1 MIGQNGKT
9 MLNHNTN
16 ESGTIALVDSSISLK
31 DVKNL
36 IKKKTPSKIITFDYK
51 SHKILLENKIPHEIS
66 DNYIQQD
73 ELESIQK
80 NCYHFSKW
88 AQLSPFKKSM
98 DYQGFNVGNYFYQEI
113 FVLLLPLLKKLV
125 EVQNICQKYQR
136 QQLWSIGLLKKIEG
150 LFNKLE
156 KIEEEQIQA
165 NVEFLYDH
173 INLQNNRL
181 AIKLSRSNY
190 FKIKNLLEKNIDVF
204 FGSNKSSNGILFVEF
219 NTNQYG
225 SLFLNLHKNNVKSF
239 YYGRKRPAIWNLKSL
254 SIIKNSKC
262 TVITE
267 HVLWDNKLKKRV
279 KEDSEKFLIKTMSI
293 LKDSSFFEE
302 FFSFNNISFW
312 NIIKPSFFDLCE
324 RRIKE
329 SIQEI
334 NLAKKVLE
342 KFQPKGIMVLS
353 ESGYTEQFMLN
364 QAKKFDIPIFLI
376 QHGVGA
382 YDSPKSDVINEFTG
396 SLPCISNEYLVWGSA
411 AENYAKRFGTPETK
425 IKVLGSPAHDNTFEK
440 SNKKTELK
448 NEFVLLA
455 TGFAAYKHVNDYTIK
470 ANEEY
475 EKTFKEICNT
485 ISKAKKQLIVK
496 IHPYIDGKNETKI
509 AKQID
514 PTIKV
519 LKKGD
524 MISLV
529 ESCKLMIT
537 LSMTSAILDAQILEK
552 PVIRIPLREWWGAPD
567 THRPSPGL
575 TVKVEDFEEIFKKIM
590 TDKKFHQQVINDGKK
605 FVNACLSNHGKANT
619 QIAMFLKNYFN

>member
-293 LKDSSFFEE
+293 LKDSSFF
-302 FFSFNNISFW
+302 
-312 NIIKPSFFDLCE
+312 
-324 RRIKE
+324 
-329 SIQEI
+329 
-334 NLAKKVLE
+334 
-342 KFQPKGIMVLS
+342 
-353 ESGYTEQFMLN
+353 
-364 QAKKFDIPIFLI
+364 
-376 QHGVGA
+376 
-382 YDSPKSDVINEFTG
+382 
-396 SLPCISNEYLVWGSA
+396 
-411 AENYAKRFGTPETK
+411 
-425 IKVLGSPAHDNTFEK
+425 
-440 SNKKTELK
+440 
-448 NEFVLLA
+448 
-455 TGFAAYKHVNDYTIK
+455 
-470 ANEEY
+470 
-475 EKTFKEICNT
+475 
-485 ISKAKKQLIVK
+485 
-496 IHPYIDGKNETKI
+496 
-509 AKQID
+509 
-514 PTIKV
+514 
-519 LKKGD
+519 
-524 MISLV
+524 
-529 ESCKLMIT
+529 
-537 LSMTSAILDAQILEK
+537 
-552 PVIRIPLREWWGAPD
+552 
-567 THRPSPGL
+567 
-575 TVKVEDFEEIFKKIM
+575 
-590 TDKKFHQQVINDGKK
+590 
-605 FVNACLSNHGKANT
+605 
-619 QIAMFLKNYFN
+619 